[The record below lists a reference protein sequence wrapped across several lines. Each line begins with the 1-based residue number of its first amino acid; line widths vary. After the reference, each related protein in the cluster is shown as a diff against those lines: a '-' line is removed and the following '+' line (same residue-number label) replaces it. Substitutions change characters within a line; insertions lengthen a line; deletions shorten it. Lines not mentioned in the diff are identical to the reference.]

1 MVKEIIKDEFF
12 LKQKSKSCTKEDL
25 YIANE
30 LLETIQAY
38 KEQCVGMAANM
49 IGYLKTMMVV
59 LDQNKYLI
67 LINPVIL
74 KINGKTYQTEEGCL
88 SLQGVRKTQRYESI
102 KVSYLDQNFKKPSI
116 TVRIPL
122 HFSSSGCPSLSKL
135 PSGNTA
141 L

>member
-59 LDQNKYLI
+59 LDENKYLI

-74 KINGKTYQTEEGCL
+74 KTKLKRLKGIQLKSFNMNLIILKEKSYKKISNMKWTE
-88 SLQGVRKTQRYESI
+88 
-102 KVSYLDQNFKKPSI
+102 KVGQLRRFTFYY
-116 TVRIPL
+116 
-122 HFSSSGCPSLSKL
+122 G
-135 PSGNTA
+135 
-141 L
+141 

>member
-59 LDQNKYLI
+59 LDENKYLI

-74 KINGKTYQTEEGCL
+74 KTSNKIYIAEE
-88 SLQGVRKTQRYESI
+88 
-102 KVSYLDQNFKKPSI
+102 
-116 TVRIPL
+116 
-122 HFSSSGCPSLSKL
+122 
-135 PSGNTA
+135 
-141 L
+141 

>member
-74 KINGKTYQTEEGCL
+74 KINGKNVSNRRRL
-88 SLQGVRKTQRYESI
+88 SIITRC
-102 KVSYLDQNFKKPSI
+102 KKDTKI
-116 TVRIPL
+116 
-122 HFSSSGCPSLSKL
+122 
-135 PSGNTA
+135 
-141 L
+141 

>member
-49 IGYLKTMMVV
+49 IGYLKTMMVGTFCM
-59 LDQNKYLI
+59 LY
-67 LINPVIL
+67 
-74 KINGKTYQTEEGCL
+74 
-88 SLQGVRKTQRYESI
+88 
-102 KVSYLDQNFKKPSI
+102 KPSSPVGDSLFLFTANRVSFFSGYCTSSKI
-116 TVRIPL
+116 FINLGISRWLSSHQVPKTTRIW
-122 HFSSSGCPSLSKL
+122 
-135 PSGNTA
+135 
-141 L
+141 

>member
-67 LINPVIL
+67 LINFKNKWKNVSNRRRLSIITRCKKDT
-74 KINGKTYQTEEGCL
+74 KI
-88 SLQGVRKTQRYESI
+88 
-102 KVSYLDQNFKKPSI
+102 
-116 TVRIPL
+116 
-122 HFSSSGCPSLSKL
+122 
-135 PSGNTA
+135 
-141 L
+141 

>member
-1 MVKEIIKDEFF
+1 MVKMVKEIIKDEFF

-74 KINGKTYQTEEGCL
+74 KINGKTYQAEEGCL

-102 KVSYLDQNFKKPSI
+102 KVSYLDQDFKKKI
-116 TVRIPL
+116 KTFKGYTAQIIQHEL
-122 HFSSSGCPSLSKL
+122 DHFEGKII
-135 PSGNTA
+135 
-141 L
+141 

>member
-59 LDQNKYLI
+59 LDQN
-67 LINPVIL
+67 
-74 KINGKTYQTEEGCL
+74 
-88 SLQGVRKTQRYESI
+88 
-102 KVSYLDQNFKKPSI
+102 FKKKI
-116 TVRIPL
+116 RTFKGYTAQIIQHEL
-122 HFSSSGCPSLSKL
+122 DHFEGKII
-135 PSGNTA
+135 
-141 L
+141 

>member
-59 LDQNKYLI
+59 LDENKYLI
-67 LINPVIL
+67 LIKICKENLVWRCFDEKGRNL
-74 KINGKTYQTEEGCL
+74 KCKQKRTSQ
-88 SLQGVRKTQRYESI
+88 
-102 KVSYLDQNFKKPSI
+102 
-116 TVRIPL
+116 
-122 HFSSSGCPSLSKL
+122 
-135 PSGNTA
+135 
-141 L
+141 

>member
-59 LDQNKYLI
+59 LDENKYLI

-74 KINGKTYQTEEGCL
+74 KT
-88 SLQGVRKTQRYESI
+88 SVRKTQRYESI
-102 KVSYLDQNFKKPSI
+102 KVSYLDQDFKKKI
-116 TVRIPL
+116 KTFKGYTAQIIQHEL
-122 HFSSSGCPSLSKL
+122 DHFEGKII
-135 PSGNTA
+135 
-141 L
+141 

>member
-59 LDQNKYLI
+59 LDENKAERHIRGGMATKMKY
-67 LINPVIL
+67 
-74 KINGKTYQTEEGCL
+74 
-88 SLQGVRKTQRYESI
+88 SH
-102 KVSYLDQNFKKPSI
+102 
-116 TVRIPL
+116 L
-122 HFSSSGCPSLSKL
+122 HNS
-135 PSGNTA
+135 
-141 L
+141 

>member
-59 LDQNKYLI
+59 LDENNQICYK
-67 LINPVIL
+67 
-74 KINGKTYQTEEGCL
+74 
-88 SLQGVRKTQRYESI
+88 SYESHKAQVRQKALDKLVELK
-102 KVSYLDQNFKKPSI
+102 KVLNEI
-116 TVRIPL
+116 M
-122 HFSSSGCPSLSKL
+122 
-135 PSGNTA
+135 
-141 L
+141 

>member
-49 IGYLKTMMVV
+49 IGYLK
-59 LDQNKYLI
+59 Q
-67 LINPVIL
+67 
-74 KINGKTYQTEEGCL
+74 
-88 SLQGVRKTQRYESI
+88 
-102 KVSYLDQNFKKPSI
+102 
-116 TVRIPL
+116 
-122 HFSSSGCPSLSKL
+122 
-135 PSGNTA
+135 
-141 L
+141 

>member
-49 IGYLKTMMVV
+49 IGYLKTS
-59 LDQNKYLI
+59 
-67 LINPVIL
+67 
-74 KINGKTYQTEEGCL
+74 GKTYQIEEGCL

-102 KVSYLDQNFKKPSI
+102 KVSYLDQDFKKKI
-116 TVRIPL
+116 KTFKGYTAQIIQHEL
-122 HFSSSGCPSLSKL
+122 DHFEGKII
-135 PSGNTA
+135 
-141 L
+141 

>member
-49 IGYLKTMMVV
+49 IG
-59 LDQNKYLI
+59 
-67 LINPVIL
+67 
-74 KINGKTYQTEEGCL
+74 
-88 SLQGVRKTQRYESI
+88 VRKNIIAVHMGFMNVLMYNPKII
-102 KVSYLDQNFKKPSI
+102 KK
-116 TVRIPL
+116 
-122 HFSSSGCPSLSKL
+122 SGAYDCFR
-135 PSGNTA
+135 
-141 L
+141 

>member
-59 LDQNKYLI
+59 LDENKYFKNKWKNVSNRRRLSI
-67 LINPVIL
+67 ITRCKKDT
-74 KINGKTYQTEEGCL
+74 KI
-88 SLQGVRKTQRYESI
+88 
-102 KVSYLDQNFKKPSI
+102 
-116 TVRIPL
+116 
-122 HFSSSGCPSLSKL
+122 
-135 PSGNTA
+135 
-141 L
+141 